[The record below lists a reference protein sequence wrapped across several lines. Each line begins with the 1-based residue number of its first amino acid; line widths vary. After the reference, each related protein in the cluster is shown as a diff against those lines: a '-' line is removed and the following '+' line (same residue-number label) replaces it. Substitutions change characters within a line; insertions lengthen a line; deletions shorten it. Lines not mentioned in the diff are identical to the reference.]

1 MITGSCPRCQGKV
14 SIPDDLGAEVHV
26 QCPLCRVEFQ
36 LSEVAGQIAPPLV
49 IVDDVNLAPNSEDTV
64 AAERANVSPVSME
77 PKRTF
82 DFGADHSSQYNT
94 DMVSPQQMSA
104 RKEGPKKSL
113 AIEFIKIF
121 LGGVTG
127 ILIALM
133 IMLWGLRIDPFHLGP
148 LMPPSIVPEKFQ
160 ARDGSQKNS
169 NRLWPPSLGGSDS
182 GFSFGAASPDGSAD
196 TVDNRV
202 GRASSARDGAGDSSS
217 TTPESRESKSTNV
230 VSIQAKL
237 SEFDVD
243 IDVESNR
250 LVQVRDAPSYSQKDI
265 EVAWSAAD
273 RAHQEWDKSQK
284 SSSAVRRRIAR
295 EFYERFC
302 ELGDRLAYSVSEE
315 KAAENSIDTIRE
327 MLLKISGDL
336 SLIRVISAGAS
347 NRLGPHAIRYE
358 GVFLTG
364 TIAQVDH
371 QGRLVI
377 ARIAPG
383 NKKDIAIPVISSMGP
398 LRSLSNLPQ
407 GGQVLVL
414 GAVIRDPSTQIMGYA
429 GDDPIVI
436 LNGMTV
442 VIAEPPTGDE

>member
-36 LSEVAGQIAPPLV
+36 LSEVADQIAPPLV

-64 AAERANVSPVSME
+64 AAERTNVSPVSMD

-82 DFGADHSSQYNT
+82 DFGADHSSQHNT
-94 DMVSPQQMSA
+94 DMVSPQQMSS
-104 RKEGPKKSL
+104 RKEGPRKSV

-121 LGGVTG
+121 LGGVAG

-169 NRLWPPSLGGSDS
+169 SRLWPPSLGGSDS
-182 GFSFGAASPDGSAD
+182 GFSFGSGPADSA
-196 TVDNRV
+196 DNRV
-202 GRASSARDGAGDSSS
+202 GGASSTRDGAGDSSS
-217 TTPESRESKSTNV
+217 MTPESKESESANV
-230 VSIQAKL
+230 VSIQTNL

-250 LVQVRDAPSYSQKDI
+250 LVQVRDAPAYSQKDI

-284 SSSAVRRRIAR
+284 SPSAVRRRIAR
-295 EFYERFC
+295 DFYERFC
-302 ELGDRLAYSVSEE
+302 ELGDRLAYSASEE
-315 KAAENSIDTIRE
+315 KDAENSVDTIHE
-327 MLLKISGDL
+327 MLLKISDDL
-336 SLIRVISAGAS
+336 SLISVISAGAS

-364 TIAQVDH
+364 TVAQVDH
-371 QGRLVI
+371 QGRFVI

-383 NKKDIAIPVISSMGP
+383 NKKDLVIPVISSMRP

-429 GDDPIVI
+429 GDDPIAI